1 MENYFRNI
9 KLLLWK
15 KLNMEEIIKEVLVH
29 GGEPDIEEELK
40 NKKNRI
46 KVQNGL
52 RITDKKMDV
61 VKMVLVWKTN
71 TEIVN
76 MLNMQ

>member
-1 MENYFRNI
+1 
-9 KLLLWK
+9 
-15 KLNMEEIIKEVLVH
+15 MEEIIKEVLVH
-29 GGEPDIEEELK
+29 GGGPDIEEELK

-52 RITDKKMDV
+52 RITDKKTMDV
-61 VKMVLVWKTN
+61 VKMVLVGKTN

>member
-1 MENYFRNI
+1 
-9 KLLLWK
+9 
-15 KLNMEEIIKEVLVH
+15 MEEIIKEVLVH
-29 GGEPDIEEELK
+29 CGGPDIEEELK

-52 RITDKKMDV
+52 RITDKKTMDV
-61 VKMVLVWKTN
+61 VKMVLVGKTN

-76 MLNMQ
+76 MLNIQ

>member
-1 MENYFRNI
+1 
-9 KLLLWK
+9 
-15 KLNMEEIIKEVLVH
+15 MEEIIKEVLVH

-61 VKMVLVWKTN
+61 VKMVLVGKTN